1 MLLVLQIILR
11 RVLQNLNLQCDEAE
25 NGQVAVDLHA
35 QGNSY
40 DLVLMDKEMPVMDG
54 HQVSE
59 ETFHSVFLVY
69 TIGLMLL
76 GGDIWRWGYCCSPLS
91 FLNLAGYKA
100 VTDDGS
106 ENTYYCSHW
115 ECNAI

>member
-1 MLLVLQIILR
+1 LR
-11 RVLQNLNLQCDEAE
+11 KVLQNLNLLCDEAE
-25 NGQVAVDLHA
+25 NGQVAVDLHR
-35 QGNSY
+35 QGKTY

-59 ETFHSVFLVY
+59 ELSTVFFWVY
-69 TIGLMLL
+69 TIRLMLL
-76 GGDIWRWGYCCSPLS
+76 GGDIWRWGYYCSPLS

-106 ENTYYCSHW
+106 ENTYYCSDW